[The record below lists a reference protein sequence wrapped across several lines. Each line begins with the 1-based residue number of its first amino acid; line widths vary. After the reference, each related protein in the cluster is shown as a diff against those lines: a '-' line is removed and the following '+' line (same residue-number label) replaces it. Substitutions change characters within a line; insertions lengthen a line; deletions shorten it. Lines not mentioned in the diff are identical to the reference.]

1 MAELSKLQI
10 RARVL
15 SVVSRIK
22 TVREYNED
30 LLKKLYSELED
41 IEDRH
46 CVFDVFLKE
55 YIKMNEREFV
65 FAGCLLK
72 ELVDV
77 DYIQNSVFEFLK
89 SSNYSDEAKYKLVQ
103 LLRITECEF
112 DYDSV
117 PEYFENPSDVIDS
130 DTKKLLEKAVF
141 NPEAMLDFLDFVSA
155 VNKNDRNLLLQSLQ
169 LDYHGDSLANIV
181 YPILYSDFDDDFKLK
196 ASEILIEAKSSLAI
210 EPFKYIIE
218 TSSNEELINTCRV
231 GLKKLKLSGATE
243 QKAKEY
249 FADIVK
255 SFSLSCCYTTMPD
268 GSGNQAFIISRENVE
283 NKKFMLI
290 AVVVNDIYGVEDCF
304 GFYNISKQELS
315 KIVDKFYNSEGQY
328 KITPAYIRTR
338 LNEAYN
344 LTIKNKNTFPYEFV
358 CWDALLKDIAPLPSG
373 VEKEVEKSA
382 DLINIKK
389 NDLLMLLTKE
399 YSFRWYLKPGENAA
413 LGNILDEINNAND
426 LEISYINNLILERE
440 QNVFDEK
447 TLEFWKQRILQCVYL
462 LCLNDKKEDAD
473 AFYSMLKSE
482 DGMHIFKMVLMQRSI
497 FNYFFSVREAA
508 KEMAYTTNI
517 FKKKKIEKEKI
528 DVKKIESI
536 LNLLSINWIDG

>member
-22 TVREYNED
+22 TVWEYNED

-65 FAGCLLK
+65 FAGFLLK

-77 DYIQNSVFEFLK
+77 DYIQNSVFELLK

-210 EPFKYIIE
+210 ETFKYIIE
-218 TSSNEELINTCRV
+218 TSSHE
-231 GLKKLKLSGATE
+231 
-243 QKAKEY
+243 
-249 FADIVK
+249 
-255 SFSLSCCYTTMPD
+255 
-268 GSGNQAFIISRENVE
+268 
-283 NKKFMLI
+283 
-290 AVVVNDIYGVEDCF
+290 
-304 GFYNISKQELS
+304 
-315 KIVDKFYNSEGQY
+315 
-328 KITPAYIRTR
+328 
-338 LNEAYN
+338 
-344 LTIKNKNTFPYEFV
+344 
-358 CWDALLKDIAPLPSG
+358 
-373 VEKEVEKSA
+373 
-382 DLINIKK
+382 
-389 NDLLMLLTKE
+389 
-399 YSFRWYLKPGENAA
+399 
-413 LGNILDEINNAND
+413 
-426 LEISYINNLILERE
+426 
-440 QNVFDEK
+440 
-447 TLEFWKQRILQCVYL
+447 
-462 LCLNDKKEDAD
+462 
-473 AFYSMLKSE
+473 
-482 DGMHIFKMVLMQRSI
+482 
-497 FNYFFSVREAA
+497 
-508 KEMAYTTNI
+508 
-517 FKKKKIEKEKI
+517 
-528 DVKKIESI
+528 
-536 LNLLSINWIDG
+536 